1 MSLQVLSSKA
11 KATMVR
17 RKPTTTHT
25 AGINI
30 SHSTR
35 RFTVMLVAQTQHY
48 IWTKL
53 DTVWMAK

>member
-1 MSLQVLSSKA
+1 
-11 KATMVR
+11 MVR

-53 DTVWMAK
+53 DTV